1 MTADED
7 LVLLLMQSSN
17 IDIDFLWT
25 TRGWWQHPHKTL
37 LISFKDDD
45 DEDDNELL
53 LLLLLLFVFID
64 DEGCV
69 STGGMKEPPVDGSKG

>member
-1 MTADED
+1 MTAGEE
-7 LVLLLMQSSN
+7 LVPSN
-17 IDIDFLWT
+17 IGIDLWT

-45 DEDDNELL
+45 DDDELL
-53 LLLLLLFVFID
+53 LLLLLLFLFIN
-64 DEGCV
+64 DEECV